1 MALASVFFNYY
12 YYYLL
17 CWPLVLTFISFSREI
32 IKEFAEFLGQDRSP
46 LCNTKMNPILPQNI
60 QRHLTHFSL
69 ITHGFGSHAIVSA
82 LSAAQNYINES
93 IKYLDKQL
101 SNYQQAA
108 VSGADVS
115 LVIDAKKE
123 DGKQWRSEKSDTLP
137 PWSSF
142 PCCTSN
148 PSCSRISYKACFI
161 RIPLAS

>member
-1 MALASVFFNYY
+1 MRFRKNANTS
-12 YYYLL
+12 
-17 CWPLVLTFISFSREI
+17 ISFCREI

-46 LCNTKMNPILPQNI
+46 LCNTKLNPILPASI

-101 SNYQQAA
+101 ANYQQAA
-108 VSGADVS
+108 VSGADVNS

-123 DGKQWRSEKSDTLP
+123 DGK
-137 PWSSF
+137 
-142 PCCTSN
+142 
-148 PSCSRISYKACFI
+148 
-161 RIPLAS
+161 

>member
-1 MALASVFFNYY
+1 MYLKFCDSVHFLQVINFI
-12 YYYLL
+12 YLF
-17 CWPLVLTFISFSREI
+17 VFREI

-69 ITHGFGSHAIVSA
+69 ITHGFGSNAIVSA

-93 IKYLDKQL
+93 IKYLDKQI

-123 DGKQWRSEKSDTLP
+123 DGKQ
-137 PWSSF
+137 
-142 PCCTSN
+142 
-148 PSCSRISYKACFI
+148 
-161 RIPLAS
+161 